1 MNKKHPKDK
10 SIKIEL
16 NSIVPLR
23 SNPEFDLIKPL
34 SYQDIVNSNPSPRQ
48 IILHP
53 WLPQQG
59 LAFIYAA
66 SGVGKTL
73 FTLNVAY
80 AIASGGSFLK
90 YKCTKPRRVLY
101 VDGEMAYIDVY
112 SRFMQI
118 IKQQGELEED
128 TFFLL
133 NPEKSCVKFPK
144 ISTPEGQEFY
154 NKKIDEL
161 NIEVLILDNLSTL
174 SSIEENSSEEWL
186 IIQDWL
192 IGLRSRGKSVI
203 VVHHAGKDKKGYRG
217 SSRMLDVLDAAIS
230 LQSLSQDQLENEMIA
245 TKKFKIEYQ
254 KYRSFSGADILPFEV
269 GLSQH
274 GWEFQSMEQT
284 NIERI
289 AERLNIKMTHKDIA
303 IELGVSRPYI
313 TKIAK
318 KARSMGLLKD
328 E

>member
-1 MNKKHPKDK
+1 MKQKYPKDRT
-10 SIKIEL
+10 
-16 NSIVPLR
+16 VDFGQVRPLR
-23 SNPEFDLIKPL
+23 SNAELDKIKPL
-34 SYQDIVNSNPSPRQ
+34 SYQEIYDSNPPPRQ
-48 IILHP
+48 MILHP

-66 SGVGKTL
+66 SGVGKTM

-80 AIASGGSFLK
+80 AIASGGNFLK
-90 YKCTKPRRVLY
+90 YKCIKPRRVLY
-101 VDGEMAYIDVY
+101 IDGEMAYVDVH

-118 IKQQGELEED
+118 IKQQGELDEKD
-128 TFFLL
+128 NFFLL
-133 NPEKSCVKFPK
+133 NPEKSTVALPK
-144 ISTPEGQEFY
+144 ISSLEGQEFY
-154 NKKIDEL
+154 NKKMDEL

-174 SSIEENSSEEWL
+174 STIEENSSEEWL

-192 IGLRSRGKSVI
+192 ISLRARGKSVI

-217 SSRMLDVLDAAIS
+217 SSRMLDVLDTAIS
-230 LQSLSQDQLENEMIA
+230 LQAMTQDQLENEMIA

-254 KYRSFSGADILPFEV
+254 KYRSFSGIDILPFEV
-269 GLSQH
+269 GLSQN

-318 KARSMGLLKD
+318 KARSLGLLR
-328 E
+328 EE

>member
-1 MNKKHPKDK
+1 MNQKHPKDK
-10 SIKIEL
+10 VIKMNEVIPIRSHPEL
-16 NSIVPLR
+16 DKI
-23 SNPEFDLIKPL
+23 IPL
-34 SYQDIVNSNPSPRQ
+34 SYKDIVNSNPPPRE

-80 AIASGGSFLK
+80 AIASGGNFLK
-90 YKCTKPRRVLY
+90 YKCLKPRRVLY

-118 IKQQGELEED
+118 IKQQGPLED
-128 TFFLL
+128 DNFFLL
-133 NPEKSCVKFPK
+133 NPEKSSLKLPK
-144 ISTPEGQEFY
+144 ISSPEGQAFY
-154 NKKIDEL
+154 NKKMDDL
-161 NIEVLILDNLSTL
+161 NIEVLVLDNLSTL

-192 IGLRSRGKSVI
+192 IDLRSRGKTVI

-230 LQSLSQDQLENEMIA
+230 LQASSQDQLENEMIA

-254 KYRSFSGADILPFEV
+254 KYRSFGGADILPFEV
-269 GLSQH
+269 GLSPH

-318 KARSMGLLKD
+318 KARSMGLLRD